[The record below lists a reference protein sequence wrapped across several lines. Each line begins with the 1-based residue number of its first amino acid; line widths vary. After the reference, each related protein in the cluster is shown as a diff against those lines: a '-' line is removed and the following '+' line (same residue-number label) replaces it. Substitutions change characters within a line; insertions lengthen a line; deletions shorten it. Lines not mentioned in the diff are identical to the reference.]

1 MAKQPKYDFEYSSLS
16 IGIII
21 TAASVRGA
29 NRILKNTAKDPDKFT
44 LLRAINSNGDE
55 VDLETVK

>member
-1 MAKQPKYDFEYSSLS
+1 MPKYDFEFGLGGS

-21 TAASVRGA
+21 TASSIRGA
-29 NRILKNTAKDPDKFT
+29 KRVLNRTVKEPDNFK

-55 VDLETVK
+55 VNLETVK

>member
-1 MAKQPKYDFEYSSLS
+1 MAKYDFEFGTGSV
-16 IGIII
+16 GIII
-21 TAASVRGA
+21 TAASIRGA
-29 NRILKNTAKDPDKFT
+29 RRILNKTAKNPDKFP

>member
-1 MAKQPKYDFEYSSLS
+1 MAKYDFEFVLGGS

-21 TAASVRGA
+21 TASSIRGA
-29 NRILKNTAKDPDKFT
+29 KRILNRTVKDPSKFT

-55 VDLETVK
+55 IDLETVK

>member
-1 MAKQPKYDFEYSSLS
+1 MAKYDFEYGIGS

-21 TAASVRGA
+21 TASSIRGA
-29 NRILKNTAKDPDKFT
+29 KRILNRTVNDPDKFT

-55 VDLETVK
+55 VNLETVK

>member
-1 MAKQPKYDFEYSSLS
+1 MPKYDFEYSSLS

-21 TAASVRGA
+21 TASSIRGA
-29 NRILKNTAKDPDKFT
+29 NRILNRTVTDPSKFE
-44 LLRAINSNGDE
+44 LLRAINSDGDD

>member
-1 MAKQPKYDFEYSSLS
+1 MAKYDFEYSGLS
-16 IGIII
+16 VGIII
-21 TAASVRGA
+21 TASSIRGA
-29 NRILKNTAKDPDKFT
+29 NRILNRTAIDPTKFT